1 MGRTS
6 LLMVIAFNV
15 IFMALGF
22 RMSSI
27 TSSAYNKYINYN
39 CLEQTG
45 LAAESGAN
53 IAISNAFFSPSTPI
67 STTPFS
73 SGTGVAG
80 TIQLTKTSVPTNP
93 GGIDTAG
100 FDITSIAK
108 DIDDTVITKIRV
120 QGTSFATY
128 VMFTTSEGGINW
140 TTGDTCYGNYHT
152 QDWINVNGN
161 PDFKGLTTTFK
172 GLKKNQPSNNP
183 NFEGGYT
190 AGVNLPLSGDFKNL
204 NYLGTSIATGGA
216 GGTSYPNNIN
226 VYIEFMPSGAVTVRT
241 TLVGSATDG
250 WSQSGTGNTYGS
262 GATAIKACS
271 TYASIDAL
279 TSTGVLLATG
289 GDLHVKGQLNGKIT
303 LGNTGTGDV
312 YIDSSVTYLHT
323 PPTAKNNLPLSDPY
337 DLLAIVANNDIHVA
351 DDADNNQVIG
361 GVPKGVEIDASM
373 YSLNGGF
380 GADNYNN
387 RSISGTNHYS
397 GILKVIG
404 GIQQSA
410 RNPVG
415 ASGGTPVLGFLK
427 DYEYNNNLQIV
438 SPKGYPTTVFAI
450 QWWTDST
457 LVHTSFWNE

>member
-1 MGRTS
+1 
-6 LLMVIAFNV
+6 MVIAFNV

-53 IAISNAFFSPSTPI
+53 IAISNAFFSPATPI

-80 TIQLTKTSVPTNP
+80 TIQLTKISVPTNP
-93 GGIDTAG
+93 GGTDTAG
-100 FDITSIAK
+100 FDITAIAK

-120 QGTSFATY
+120 QGTSFASY

-161 PDFKGLTTTFK
+161 PDFKGYTTTFK
-172 GLKKNQPSNNP
+172 GLKKNQPSNTP
-183 NFEGGYT
+183 NFEGGYY
-190 AGVNLPLSGDFKNL
+190 AGVNLPLSGDFDDL
-204 NYLGTSIATGGA
+204 NYLASAGA
-216 GGTSYPNNIN
+216 GGKSYPNNIN
-226 VYIEFMPSGAVTVRT
+226 VYIEFMSSGAVTVRT

-262 GATAIKACS
+262 GSTAIKACS
-271 TYASIDAL
+271 TYASIAAL
-279 TSTGVLLATG
+279 TSSGVLLATG
-289 GDLHVKGQLNGKIT
+289 GDLHVKGVLNGQIT
-303 LGNTGTGDV
+303 IGNTGTGDV
-312 YIDSSVTYLHT
+312 FIDSSITYHN
-323 PPTAKNNLPLSDPY
+323 PAPTAKNPSLVTT
-337 DLLAIVANNDIHVA
+337 DLLGIVANNDIRVA

-380 GADNYNN
+380 GADNYSN

-397 GILKVIG
+397 GMLKVVG

-427 DYEYNNNLQIV
+427 DYEYNLNLQYV
-438 SPKGYPTTVFAI
+438 TPKGYPTTVFAVK
-450 QWWTDST
+450 WWTDST
-457 LVHTSFWNE
+457 LVHESFWQE